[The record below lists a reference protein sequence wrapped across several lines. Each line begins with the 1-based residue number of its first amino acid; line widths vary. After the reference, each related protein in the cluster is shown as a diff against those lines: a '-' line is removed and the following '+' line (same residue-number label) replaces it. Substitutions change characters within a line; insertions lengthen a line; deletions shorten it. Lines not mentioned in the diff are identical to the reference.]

1 MPILL
6 RTEFH
11 FTGELI
17 DMYIQVQ
24 QVPIYLL
31 YGSSDTL
38 CMHAADARA
47 MAAGIADGSSSNQ
60 HFTTPDQ
67 HLYFGIS
74 AHRAIS
80 HESVF
85 S

>member
-1 MPILL
+1 MIFQHLFQDLFPETPPTRVGTVWLK
-6 RTEFH
+6 RH
-11 FTGELI
+11 
-17 DMYIQVQ
+17 V
-24 QVPIYLL
+24 
-31 YGSSDTL
+31 
-38 CMHAADARA
+38 MHAADARA
-47 MAAGIADGSSSNQ
+47 MAAKIANGSSSNQ